1 MDGTTLGVE
10 EEFQII
16 DRATGELVPRSDE
29 LVPAARRSLGDRV
42 TAELNR
48 CQVET
53 ATPVCADLGEVR
65 AELVRL
71 RSELDRVAEAI
82 GCGILPLATHPWSS
96 WQDQQ
101 VEDDRARFREME
113 DRYQRVAR
121 QQVICGCH
129 IHVGIEDPD
138 RVVEVMTRVRPW
150 IPVLLALA
158 ANSPYWNGE
167 DTGYDSYRLEIWER
181 WPTAGL
187 PPALADRAAYDEVVD
202 ELREADAIEDATHL
216 YWYLRPSDRY
226 PTLEFRAT
234 DVCLDVDAAV
244 CLAGL
249 ARALVRTCV
258 ADAQAGVPVGTASSS
273 LLGASLWRAARYG
286 LAEDLVSP
294 SSAAPLPAADVVRE
308 LLTRVGGALDQAGD
322 REEVTALTEAILR
335 DGNGARRQREALAQ
349 RLDFCKHSAHVDH
362 VGRRGATR
370 TAKESRPC

>member
-101 VEDDRARFREME
+101 VADDRARFREME

-349 RLDFCKHSAHVDH
+349 RGDPADVVAL
-362 VGRRGATR
+362 GRAGLLTPAD
-370 TAKESRPC
+370 

>member
-258 ADAQAGVPVGTASSS
+258 ADAHAGVPVGTASSS

-308 LLTRVGGALDQAGD
+308 LLARVGGALDQAGD
-322 REEVTALTEAILR
+322 REEVTALAEAILR

-349 RLDFCKHSAHVDH
+349 RGDPADVVAL
-362 VGRRGATR
+362 GRAGLLTPAD
-370 TAKESRPC
+370 